1 MNFNYKSLIT
11 GFEKELACFLTS
23 RGFLSGARLSRGFQ
37 FRSQSHILGYRSQIV
52 SLQQPGFLNSKIF
65 ILKPSISARE
75 CEMQSCLNVEVDGR
89 RASTLSNFGGATGH
103 ASSQMINT
111 VPHFR

>member
-1 MNFNYKSLIT
+1 MGLFLNIP
-11 GFEKELACFLTS
+11 GFFLGSPTIPWLPVPVS
-23 RGFLSGARLSRGFQ
+23 IPYPGIQIS
-37 FRSQSHILGYRSQIV
+37 IV
-52 SLQQPGFLNSKIF
+52 SLQQPGFFSPGFSNSKIF
-65 ILKPSISARE
+65 ILTPSISARE

-111 VPHFR
+111 VPHIR